1 MPGGDSRLS
10 NPAPGM
16 SLDALR
22 NRSMTHHDHG
32 RIERPEGSQV
42 HRDEAPGS
50 EGTAAGMTG
59 GPVPLAGSRPSDP
72 LDKVGL
78 RIPPQPI
85 RPNADPCPLPSGQKC
100 AQSWRGVQGIVLSSE
115 SSVSSAMAVSP
126 GVPAP
131 VFLAPKGHRQKP
143 SPRRRGSRGFRVKE
157 KAGSPSILGRD
168 GPDGRQGLPCPQE
181 RMRSCLG
188 EAIVRGRCPDQWL
201 RVGIVP
207 IDIAV
212 GWADTGCPAWPA
224 PGQCHPGIRHPFHR
238 EIQAT

>member
-168 GPDGRQGLPCPQE
+168 RPDGRQGVPALARLSFADAVQTNGFGLA
-181 RMRSCLG
+181 SCLSISPWG
-188 EAIVRGRCPDQWL
+188 GPIQVVRHGLPLGNATQASVTLSIGRSRPHD
-201 RVGIVP
+201 
-207 IDIAV
+207 
-212 GWADTGCPAWPA
+212 
-224 PGQCHPGIRHPFHR
+224 FF
-238 EIQAT
+238 